1 MSQIHFLGN
10 RFKRAMYWSELELT
24 SIATLGSHCALQV
37 LKGAKDEGFKTL
49 LVCEK
54 KREKLY
60 RRFPF
65 IDELIIVEKFSDIL
79 NQEIQDKLKQ
89 QDAVLIPHGTLIA
102 QMSSEE
108 IESINVPVFG
118 NKWILRWESDREM
131 KEKLMREATLPMPK
145 PVSNPK
151 DIEKLVI
158 VKRQGA
164 AGGKG
169 YFMAANE
176 EDYNTKRNQLISEGV
191 ISKDETLYIQEY
203 AAGVLAYL
211 QFFYSPL
218 TNELEFFGVD
228 QRHESDIEGLGRIPS
243 EQQLKSNKVPSFNVI
258 GNSPLV
264 LRESLLDEVYTMG
277 ENFVEAAKRVVSP
290 GMNGPFCIEGVYDE
304 NAKFTSFEF
313 SARIVAGTNI
323 YMDGSPYYSLLFNE
337 NMSMGK
343 RIAREV
349 KIAES
354 KNMIEKIVTW
364 LYCKTLGTFLSTY
377 DNDTLPG
384 PATIT
389 TKHAANK
396 IKSNSYP

>member
-1 MSQIHFLGN
+1 MHNVILQLVSV
-10 RFKRAMYWSELELT
+10 
-24 SIATLGSHCALQV
+24 ATLGSHCALQV
-37 LKGAKDEGFKTL
+37 LKGAKDEGFKTI

-60 RRFPF
+60 RRFKF

-89 QDAVLIPHGTLIA
+89 QDAILIPHGTLIS

-108 IESINVPVFG
+108 IESINTPVFG

-131 KEKLMREATLPMPK
+131 KEKLMREAALPMPK
-145 PVSNPK
+145 PVTDPK

-243 EQQLKSNKVPSFNVI
+243 EQQLKSKKVPSFNVI

-264 LRESLLDEVYTMG
+264 LRESLLDEVYTMA
-277 ENFVEAAKRVVSP
+277 ENFVKASAKLVPP

-304 NAKFTSFEF
+304 NAQFSAFEF

-323 YMDGSPYYSLLFNE
+323 FMNGSPYTTLIFDE
-337 NMSMGK
+337 PMSMGR
-343 RIAREV
+343 RIAREI
-349 KIAES
+349 KEADTNNQL
-354 KNMIEKIVTW
+354 KN
-364 LYCKTLGTFLSTY
+364 
-377 DNDTLPG
+377 
-384 PATIT
+384 IT
-389 TKHAANK
+389 T
-396 IKSNSYP
+396 

>member
-1 MSQIHFLGN
+1 
-10 RFKRAMYWSELELT
+10 LT
-24 SIATLGSHCALQV
+24 AIATLGSHCALQV
-37 LKGAKDEGFKTL
+37 LKGAKDEGLKTI

-60 RRFPF
+60 KRFPF
-65 IDELIIVEKFSDIL
+65 IDELIMVDSFVEVLDQKC
-79 NQEIQDKLKQ
+79 Q
-89 QDAVLIPHGTLIA
+89 QTLEQNDAIIIPHGTLIA
-102 QMSSEE
+102 QMSSEQ
-108 IESINVPVFG
+108 IESIKTPIFG

-131 KEKLMREATLPMPK
+131 KEKLMREAKLPIPRK
-145 PVSNPK
+145 VKSPNEI
-151 DIEKLVI
+151 DTLVI

-169 YFMAANE
+169 YFMASSE
-176 EDYNTKRNQLISEGV
+176 EEYNKKRNELISQGI

-218 TNELEFFGVD
+218 KEELEFFGAD
-228 QRHESDIEGLGRIPS
+228 QRHESDIEGLARIPA
-243 EQQLKSNKVPSFNVI
+243 EQQLKSNKVSSFNVI

-277 ENFVEAAKRVVSP
+277 ENFVEAAKRLVAP

-304 NAKFTSFEF
+304 NAGFTSFEF

-323 YMDGSPYYSLLFNE
+323 YMDGSPYYSLLYNE
-337 NMSMGK
+337 PMSMGK

-349 KIAES
+349 KNANGS
-354 KNMIEKIVTW
+354 NQLDK
-364 LYCKTLGTFLSTY
+364 
-377 DNDTLPG
+377 
-384 PATIT
+384 IT
-389 TKHAANK
+389 T
-396 IKSNSYP
+396 

>member
-1 MSQIHFLGN
+1 M
-10 RFKRAMYWSELELT
+10 T
-24 SIATLGSHCALQV
+24 SIATLGSHCSLQI
-37 LKGAKDEGFKTL
+37 LKGAKDEGLKTI

-60 RRFPF
+60 KRFPF
-65 IDELIIVEKFSDIL
+65 IDELIIVDSFKEIL
-79 NQEIQDKLKQ
+79 DQKCQSILEENNT
-89 QDAVLIPHGTLIA
+89 VLIPHGTLVA

-108 IESINVPVFG
+108 IESIKTPVFG

-131 KEKLMREATLPMPK
+131 KEKLMREAKLPMPK
-145 PVSNPK
+145 PVTEPK
-151 DIEKLVI
+151 EIEKLVI

-176 EDYNTKRNQLISEGV
+176 EEYNSKRNQLISEGI
-191 ISKDETLYIQEY
+191 ISKDEILYVQEY

-211 QFFYSPL
+211 TFFYSPIKE
-218 TNELEFFGVD
+218 ELEFFGVD
-228 QRHESDIEGLGRIPS
+228 QRHESDIEGLGRIPA
-243 EQQLKSNKVPSFNVI
+243 EQQMKSNKVSSFNVI

-264 LRESLLDEVYTMG
+264 LRESLLDEVYKMG
-277 ENFVEAAKRVVSP
+277 ENFVEAAKRIVAP

-313 SARIVAGTNI
+313 SARIVAGSNI

-337 NMSMGK
+337 TMSMGK

-349 KIAES
+349 KNASES
-354 KNMIEKIVTW
+354 NQLDK
-364 LYCKTLGTFLSTY
+364 
-377 DNDTLPG
+377 
-384 PATIT
+384 IT
-389 TKHAANK
+389 T
-396 IKSNSYP
+396 